1 MMPRFTAQQHV
12 LAVLT
17 VLMLS
22 FAFHGLFLLND
33 SPAKA
38 TASASSFGAGYTTI
52 LLPLSAR

>member
-1 MMPRFTAQQHV
+1 MPRFTARQHA

-17 VLMLS
+17 VLALS
-22 FAFHGLFLLND
+22 FAFHGLFLLNEGT
-33 SPAKA
+33 AKA